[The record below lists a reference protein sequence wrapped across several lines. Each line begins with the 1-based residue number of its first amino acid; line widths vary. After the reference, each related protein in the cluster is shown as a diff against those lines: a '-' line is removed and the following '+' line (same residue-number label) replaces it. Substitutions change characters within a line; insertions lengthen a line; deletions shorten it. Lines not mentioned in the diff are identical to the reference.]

1 MKLYLVQ
8 HGAAVPEEEDPDRP
22 LTDEGRQGIQRLA
35 SFVARSGTRVARVI
49 HSGKRRALETAVILA
64 SVVGPGKIV
73 EEAVSGLGPNDATD
87 QFFTAAATWAEDAK
101 ADDIMVVGHQPF
113 MGRMTSRLLVGSENI
128 ADVGFQPGTVVC
140 LESAED
146 GRWVLAWMAGP
157 ELLGS

>member
-8 HGAAVPEEEDPDRP
+8 HGAAVPDEEDPDRP
-22 LTDEGRQGIQRLA
+22 LTDEGRQDIQRLA

-87 QFFTAAATWAEDAK
+87 QFFAAAATWAEDAESG
-101 ADDIMVVGHQPF
+101 DIMVVGHQPF

-128 ADVGFQPGTVVC
+128 GDVGFLPGTMVC

-146 GRWVLAWMAGP
+146 GRWGLAWMVGP
-157 ELLGS
+157 GLLGG

>member
-1 MKLYLVQ
+1 MAKPKKTVSKSEADKTTADQ
-8 HGAAVPEEEDPDRP
+8 TPPAADKATTADKAEAAKPSQ
-22 LTDEGRQGIQRLA
+22 TD
-35 SFVARSGTRVARVI
+35 
-49 HSGKRRALETAVILA
+49 GKGVETAK
-64 SVVGPGKIV
+64 P
-73 EEAVSGLGPNDATD
+73 DAPKT
-87 QFFTAAATWAEDAK
+87 EDAK

-113 MGRMTSRLLVGSENI
+113 MGRMTSRLLVGLENI